1 MEILKKN
8 EIFDDNLT
16 LRMRLRNGEEIIV
29 VQKNE
34 YYLVSKQIDPA
45 PETDKK
51 Q

>member
-1 MEILKKN
+1 
-8 EIFDDNLT
+8 
-16 LRMRLRNGEEIIV
+16 MRLRNGEEIIV

-34 YYLVSKQIDPA
+34 YYLVSKQICKIVDPA